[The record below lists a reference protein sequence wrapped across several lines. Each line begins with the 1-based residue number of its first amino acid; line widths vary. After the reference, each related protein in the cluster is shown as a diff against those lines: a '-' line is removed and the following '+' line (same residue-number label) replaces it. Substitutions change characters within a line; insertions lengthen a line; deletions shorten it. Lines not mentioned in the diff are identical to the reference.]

1 MSCSDAIIQTCHLDL
16 EFLNVKKKETGG
28 STYGQVMF
36 VFVESPSS
44 GAVTSLELRLQEV
57 LIYRRS

>member
-1 MSCSDAIIQTCHLDL
+1 MPCNDATIQTCNLDL
-16 EFLNVKKKETGG
+16 KFPKMKEKETDG
-28 STYGQVMF
+28 STCGQVMF
-36 VFVESPSS
+36 VFIESPSS